1 MRGSHTV
8 LAPGSD
14 RKWYAVREVPSSK
27 QEAGPIWLRPS
38 REPRA
43 PRPSLGREEI
53 TRAAIE
59 LADSEGLE
67 AVSMRRIA
75 TKLGAGATSL
85 YWYIRSKEDLYELM
99 ADELIGEI
107 TLPKR
112 PSGDWRADLRIIAIE
127 TRVVLSRHS
136 WFPLLGIQPGLGPKT
151 QRYGQVAGTMLRD
164 TGLEPAEWIG
174 ILAALNN
181 YVFGFVHRETAWKRL
196 RRQSGLDDQEWRGRL
211 DDIINRTA
219 INDPGLAA
227 EAATRM
233 ELHDDRNFLFGLD
246 MFLDGIATRL
256 RSSGPS
262 STSSTPSN
270 FGSECSA

>member
-1 MRGSHTV
+1 
-8 LAPGSD
+8 
-14 RKWYAVREVPSSK
+14 
-27 QEAGPIWLRPS
+27 
-38 REPRA
+38 
-43 PRPSLGREEI
+43 
-53 TRAAIE
+53 
-59 LADSEGLE
+59 
-67 AVSMRRIA
+67 MRRIA